1 MTTVIDV
8 EQLYNDLINTFNIM
22 YRGCGKVGLII
33 AVLEDIH
40 NAYHNKNYDRI
51 VEWAVQEGF
60 SLEDY
65 YV

>member
-1 MTTVIDV
+1 MTTAIDV
-8 EQLYNDLINTFNIM
+8 EQLYNDLINTFSIM
-22 YRGCGKVGLII
+22 YRDCGKVGLII

-40 NAYHNKNYDRI
+40 NAYHDKNYDRI

-60 SLEDY
+60 NLEDY